1 MIKKIT
7 SKTGLVFLFNEIP
20 NQQRNKLGIA
30 SGESIL
36 LTIYENDSY
45 YFSTNINLIAYD
57 AIIKTENPTPLEIDF
72 FELLRNEEKRE
83 LKYKR
88 ALVNEYEISKYVHY
102 LPKIKYTQEL
112 LNGLILIKGEIK
124 YPQNSIHEKEV
135 PNITL
140 DDDVI
145 EVTND
150 THFQIFTDLEK
161 VGSKI
166 EFKMDLPK
174 QVVTRAYTIKNIN
187 VKSN

>member
-88 ALVNEYEISKYVHY
+88 TLVDKYEIDKYVHY
-102 LPKIKYTQEL
+102 LPKIKYTQNL
-112 LNGLILIKGEIK
+112 LDGQIVIKGEIK

-135 PNITL
+135 PSIILNDEI
-140 DDDVI
+140 I

-150 THFQIFTDLEK
+150 THFQIVTSLEK

-174 QVVTRAYTIKNIN
+174 QIVTKPYK
-187 VKSN
+187 VKELK